1 MIGDIAAVLGLANQL
16 KDTVSKNGLVD
27 LSDLE
32 AAQKLTGRI
41 KSIAEQAKS
50 GIMQYPVVFSSSMKE
65 LDLVAPVT
73 KHLELQYALFT
84 LITAGLNP
92 VAMNSVGKYIETTFG
107 AESMGEEADEDDVA
121 FDIGEGDNDQK
132 LASMQISQNSLTAYS
147 FGDDDEKLSLE
158 AQKPGNNRN
167 GKANVKPA
175 QPLTEAYLRDHQ
187 PTINSTTLD
196 TKVAKNAPT
205 VINLKMKIPGI
216 DGPAIEMPVAVKGVP
231 HIITPDEM
239 RLVFEYAIQDKNL
252 IYRIIQLTS
261 GEIKFFRDFV
271 LQMDRAERDSQM
283 YKKIGRY
290 PWYRQLIERKNIARM
305 KKLAESAGRA
315 TTSTLPTASF
325 VCTKEEI
332 ADAAK
337 MRYSFL
343 VKNPKF
349 LKNIVDKLFLLCLAV
364 YDQDSETIAFHF
376 GGYDNPIIYS
386 IRELTTG
393 EKNIELELTK
403 AIADLVKRVN

>member
-16 KDTVSKNGLVD
+16 KDAVSEKGLVD

-50 GIMQYPVVFSSSMKE
+50 GIMQYPIVFSSSMKE
-65 LDLVAPVT
+65 LELIGPIT

-84 LITAGLNP
+84 MITAGLNP
-92 VAMNSVGKYIETTFG
+92 VAMTSVGKYIETTFG
-107 AESMGEEADEDDVA
+107 AESMSEEAEEDDVA
-121 FDIGEGDNDQK
+121 FDIGEGDKDQK
-132 LASMQISQNSLTAYS
+132 MAAMQISQNSLTAYS

-158 AQKPGNNRN
+158 AGGKKP
-167 GKANVKPA
+167 KITTTM
-175 QPLTEAYLRDHQ
+175 TEDYINKHPPQ
-187 PTINSTTLD
+187 INSSSLE
-196 TKVAKNAPT
+196 TKIAKGAPT

-252 IYRIIQLTS
+252 LYRIVQLTS

-271 LQMDRAERDSQM
+271 LQMDRAERDSKM

-290 PWYRQLIERKNIARM
+290 PWYRQLIERKNVARM
-305 KKLAESAGRA
+305 KKLAESAGKPQSA
-315 TTSTLPTASF
+315 TLPTASF
-325 VCTKEEI
+325 ICTKDEI

-364 YDQDSETIAFHF
+364 YDPDSETIAFHF
-376 GGYDNPIIYS
+376 GGYENPITYS
-386 IRELTTG
+386 INELTSG
-393 EKNIELELTK
+393 EKNVEVELTK
-403 AIADLVKRVN
+403 AIAELVKRV